1 MGRSA
6 SAPAPVNTTDAI
18 GGVGADAFGLGLG
31 GDEFV
36 PTSSLAG
43 AMMGSSLGGGEF
55 RSGLEPAGPGT
66 SGVDHGAADSNLIGE
81 RSGDSTAAIGD
92 GGAGSAGFGSGP
104 PGGFGHFGGGAI
116 GAPGGALGG
125 AGAASGGFGAFGVA
139 GIGGGGGLDMDLN
152 MDLNARFGDASFGIG
167 GGIASGIGGGGLGL
181 REAPGQGSAFSMDLD
196 SSLFGGGLGGSL
208 YGGGDSQ
215 SKSKPRTTS
224 RFFSSEDDP
233 ELVPG
238 TAQGTATGAAAAPG
252 SAGFIE
258 GVSSAENGN
267 AGTAEAAPGPGT
279 AVVEGHAEAVADGS
293 GPAATQDETVVAL
306 RRESAELR
314 DALNA
319 AKRATEVAEAK
330 ATAAGADAAA
340 AKEEAEGLRRRCE
353 ELEKRAGSSQPH
365 SSGEAEAEAETEAEG
380 NVQGEGGK
388 DGRNT
393 VGQLEAELAEARGKL
408 EAETARADK
417 VRATSH
423 MPPRHHHR
431 ADPSSLTSLT
441 PRLLLRRTRTCYR
454 H

>member
-1 MGRSA
+1 MPTPTPTRPPLTRRRS
-6 SAPAPVNTTDAI
+6 T
-18 GGVGADAFGLGLG
+18 
-31 GDEFV
+31 
-36 PTSSLAG
+36 
-43 AMMGSSLGGGEF
+43 
-55 RSGLEPAGPGT
+55 
-66 SGVDHGAADSNLIGE
+66 
-81 RSGDSTAAIGD
+81 
-92 GGAGSAGFGSGP
+92 
-104 PGGFGHFGGGAI
+104 
-116 GAPGGALGG
+116 
-125 AGAASGGFGAFGVA
+125 
-139 GIGGGGGLDMDLN
+139 
-152 MDLNARFGDASFGIG
+152 
-167 GGIASGIGGGGLGL
+167 
-181 REAPGQGSAFSMDLD
+181 
-196 SSLFGGGLGGSL
+196 GLGGSL